1 MASELRMDL
10 LRWQEEV
17 LQDKTRFK
25 VICAGRRLGKTRFAI
40 VQSII
45 KALEC
50 KDVSASVMLIAPTF
64 GMARNLHWDTLL
76 YLAQPVVVSSNVNN
90 GEIKL
95 VNGVKICVRG
105 SDNPDSLRGIKL
117 YHVTLDEFQST
128 KDKTWEYVV
137 RPALS
142 DMKGTALFIGTPML
156 DAESFREMF
165 DHGMSGEDP
174 EWKSWL
180 FKTIDN
186 ELIDPKEVEAAKR
199 TLSTL
204 AYLQEYEA
212 EWVTMGANVFKMEWF
227 KTAPAPSGKE
237 YSTYIAVDPAGF
249 EDVAK
254 LGIDDKK
261 RKYLDYTAIAIVRVY
276 DDGKWWVQAIH
287 HGRWDVRETATRILL
302 AVRTHK
308 PVCVGIEKGSLRR
321 AIMPYLTDLMRK
333 NNVYAHIEDIAT
345 SGSNKVDRIVYALQG
360 LMEHGRITFNVDED
374 WAELKREMMG
384 FPSQKVHDDLC
395 FPAETPIITVDGVKK
410 IIEITT
416 DDYVLTRN
424 GYKKVVK
431 AWCSGNKEVVTR
443 FGITATPNHK
453 IHTENRGWVSLD
465 SLCMNDILLEAS
477 PIEETSCE
485 NQLLSM
491 AGLTTDTQTQ
501 NSQTTENTTHHTQ
514 HGEQPHNFST
524 EIFGSST
531 TAQSLKDTTSTT
543 GTEMQTT
550 MKSETLSACP
560 MPHIKWNTEKKEAQ
574 ERNLPNIWNTSLIFE
589 IAQKHGMRHQKGGS
603 GTDST
608 HFDPSQKI
616 GPKNHAKSV
625 EKCSN
630 QKWQEHQCVAP
641 NVSASESMSN
651 KEQGG
656 RIPTYDLTVEGE
668 AEFFAWGVLV
678 HNCDALSMVSHLN
691 STIYGNKNDDTK
703 EWQPVD
709 LVAGI

>member
-1 MASELRMDL
+1 
-10 LRWQEEV
+10 
-17 LQDKTRFK
+17 
-25 VICAGRRLGKTRFAI
+25 
-40 VQSII
+40 
-45 KALEC
+45 
-50 KDVSASVMLIAPTF
+50 
-64 GMARNLHWDTLL
+64 
-76 YLAQPVVVSSNVNN
+76 
-90 GEIKL
+90 
-95 VNGVKICVRG
+95 
-105 SDNPDSLRGIKL
+105 
-117 YHVTLDEFQST
+117 
-128 KDKTWEYVV
+128 
-137 RPALS
+137 
-142 DMKGTALFIGTPML
+142 
-156 DAESFREMF
+156 
-165 DHGMSGEDP
+165 
-174 EWKSWL
+174 
-180 FKTIDN
+180 
-186 ELIDPKEVEAAKR
+186 
-199 TLSTL
+199 
-204 AYLQEYEA
+204 
-212 EWVTMGANVFKMEWF
+212 
-227 KTAPAPSGKE
+227 
-237 YSTYIAVDPAGF
+237 
-249 EDVAK
+249 
-254 LGIDDKK
+254 
-261 RKYLDYTAIAIVRVY
+261 
-276 DDGKWWVQAIH
+276 
-287 HGRWDVRETATRILL
+287 
-302 AVRTHK
+302 
-308 PVCVGIEKGSLRR
+308 
-321 AIMPYLTDLMRK
+321 
-333 NNVYAHIEDIAT
+333 
-345 SGSNKVDRIVYALQG
+345 
-360 LMEHGRITFNVDED
+360 
-374 WAELKREMMG
+374 
-384 FPSQKVHDDLC
+384 
-395 FPAETPIITVDGVKK
+395 
-410 IIEITT
+410 
-416 DDYVLTRN
+416 
-424 GYKKVVK
+424 
-431 AWCSGNKEVVTR
+431 
-443 FGITATPNHK
+443 
-453 IHTENRGWVSLD
+453 
-465 SLCMNDILLEAS
+465 MNDILLEAS

-703 EWQPVD
+703 DWEPVD